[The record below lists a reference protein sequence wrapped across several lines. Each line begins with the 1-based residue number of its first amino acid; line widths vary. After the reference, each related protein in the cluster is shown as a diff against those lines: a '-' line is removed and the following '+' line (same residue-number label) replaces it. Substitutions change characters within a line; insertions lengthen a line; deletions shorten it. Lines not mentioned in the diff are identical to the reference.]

1 MIGNPN
7 NAKLTQSGK
16 LDSLFYL
23 AGFVRDIH
31 DHYHTRQDCW
41 QQIGG
46 YNDLYDDVFHI
57 ATDMYKDKFDF
68 TYENEDYIFWAW
80 KGNYLNLG
88 AGAELGIYRRL
99 KIFGKKTEHWLV
111 DTDLA
116 MPMTMKLVYRG
127 QDILNYRPKEKQWWV
142 TSFVPNIQNAKASN
156 IVANF
161 TVDFSTRARDRG
173 MYIEFNNKYKDYH
186 SWNFNR
192 GNYKATLTI

>member
-80 KGNYLNLG
+80 TKFPISPLDETLYTSQLVPFNP
-88 AGAELGIYRRL
+88 RS
-99 KIFGKKTEHWLV
+99 KIPET
-111 DTDLA
+111 
-116 MPMTMKLVYRG
+116 
-127 QDILNYRPKEKQWWV
+127 
-142 TSFVPNIQNAKASN
+142 ASS
-156 IVANF
+156 I
-161 TVDFSTRARDRG
+161 
-173 MYIEFNNKYKDYH
+173 
-186 SWNFNR
+186 
-192 GNYKATLTI
+192 